1 MTNLAK
7 LTNFTWSF
15 FQSSLVLFFSQLGP
29 FFTVCF
35 LPLRSVDYLSAI
47 LFIFVSQL
55 GITFLSHIPNSD
67 SQHT

>member
-7 LTNFTWSF
+7 VDKLY
-15 FQSSLVLFFSQLGP
+15 LVLFPVQLGP

-67 SQHT
+67 GQQECQNGNVF